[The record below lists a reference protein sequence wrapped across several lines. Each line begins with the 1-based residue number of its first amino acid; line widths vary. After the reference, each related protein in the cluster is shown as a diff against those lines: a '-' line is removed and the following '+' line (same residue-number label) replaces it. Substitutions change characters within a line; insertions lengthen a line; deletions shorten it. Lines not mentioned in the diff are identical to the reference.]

1 VSGRRLLLAAAV
13 LTAAGPAAAF
23 VRRTDSQTGAC
34 LYWAPREVFWTMRP
48 PEAGAAPPSGILHPS
63 CDGGAAEAA
72 VRAGFA
78 AWTGAAQGCTDL
90 ALTGRPAFTTSTF
103 VGYDPRLPSAQ
114 QESLVVFRRGWCSQ
128 VVPPGD
134 PCEVATGPDDT
145 CPVRFNCFDDDGGP
159 ADWATIGQTIT
170 TFSRATGQL
179 LDADIELNAWDGTGS
194 GSAALTTSPPPQR
207 GWYLT
212 CLAPP
217 AASQLC
223 ATFGQVDGGN
233 GAPCL
238 YLDLQNLVTHEAGH
252 FIGLAHPADLAGNA
266 TLTMYGGSSPGE
278 VSKRSLEADDV
289 AGLCAI
295 YPAGAP
301 PSSCVA
307 PPGDGSCLGCGSSGS
322 GALALLVLFG
332 LVPRLR
338 RRR

>member
-1 VSGRRLLLAAAV
+1 VRGRCLLLATAV
-13 LTAAGPAAAF
+13 LAAAGPAAAF

-170 TFSRATGQL
+170 TFVRATGQL
-179 LDADIELNAWDGTGS
+179 LDADIELNAWDGTGA
-194 GSAALTTSPPPQR
+194 GSAALPVGGTAPLRSGVIGGYFFSSTTSASM
-207 GWYLT
+207 T
-212 CLAPP
+212 SSALAP
-217 AASQLC
+217 AA
-223 ATFGQVDGGN
+223 A
-233 GAPCL
+233 
-238 YLDLQNLVTHEAGH
+238 
-252 FIGLAHPADLAGNA
+252 
-266 TLTMYGGSSPGE
+266 
-278 VSKRSLEADDV
+278 
-289 AGLCAI
+289 
-295 YPAGAP
+295 PAGAA
-301 PSSCVA
+301 PSGP
-307 PPGDGSCLGCGSSGS
+307 PPGA
-322 GALALLVLFG
+322 GAVL
-332 LVPRLR
+332 
-338 RRR
+338 